1 MSTAGDIAQQ
11 IGLNLIERAVE
22 QLPELAGII
31 ARGLAGEPNK
41 ALVDLVR
48 ARLPQ
53 VGESERAARE
63 IRARQGG

>member
-1 MSTAGDIAQQ
+1 MSGIGNVAQQ

-41 ALVDLVR
+41 ALVEQVR
-48 ARLPQ
+48 ARLPK
-53 VGESERAARE
+53 VGESERAAAELRTK
-63 IRARQGG
+63 QGG